1 MHRRYHCGARN
12 QPHTHSHTLSLYKK
26 RGFAGRYIRWNGQ
39 DTIRLPGT
47 GSRPRETTAGLSCL
61 LTILLLP
68 PLWRCCQLPWPRVC
82 CSLEREMLTMRG
94 QGPLLWALVMLLF
107 GAIRVGGTGM
117 ESGVG
122 GSGREYLQQTEE
134 HWDGKTPWFTGS
146 SCECN
151 G

>member
-1 MHRRYHCGARN
+1 
-12 QPHTHSHTLSLYKK
+12 
-26 RGFAGRYIRWNGQ
+26 
-39 DTIRLPGT
+39 
-47 GSRPRETTAGLSCL
+47 
-61 LTILLLP
+61 
-68 PLWRCCQLPWPRVC
+68 
-82 CSLEREMLTMRG
+82 MLTMLG
-94 QGPLLWALVMLLF
+94 QGPLLWALVMFLL
-107 GAIRVGGTGM
+107 GAISVGGTGM

>member
-1 MHRRYHCGARN
+1 
-12 QPHTHSHTLSLYKK
+12 
-26 RGFAGRYIRWNGQ
+26 
-39 DTIRLPGT
+39 
-47 GSRPRETTAGLSCL
+47 
-61 LTILLLP
+61 
-68 PLWRCCQLPWPRVC
+68 
-82 CSLEREMLTMRG
+82 MLTMRG
-94 QGPLLWALVMLLF
+94 QEPLLWALVMLLF

>member
-1 MHRRYHCGARN
+1 MHSRYHCDASN
-12 QPHTHSHTLSLYKK
+12 THSHTLSLYKK
-26 RGFAGRYIRWNGQ
+26 RWFAGRYIRWNGQ

-47 GSRPRETTAGLSCL
+47 GSRPERNHCWAEL
-61 LTILLLP
+61 LTILLLA

-82 CSLEREMLTMRG
+82 CSLDSRAMLTMRG
-94 QGPLLWALVMLLF
+94 QGPLLWALVMFLL

>member
-1 MHRRYHCGARN
+1 MHRRYHCGASN
-12 QPHTHSHTLSLYKK
+12 THTHTLSVQEEVVCGQVHTLEW
-26 RGFAGRYIRWNGQ
+26 AGHDPPAGN
-39 DTIRLPGT
+39 RLSPE
-47 GSRPRETTAGLSCL
+47 RNHCRAEL
-61 LTILLLP
+61 LTILLLA

-82 CSLEREMLTMRG
+82 CSLDSRAMLTMRG
-94 QGPLLWALVMLLF
+94 QGPLLWALVMFLS